1 MYAFSRAVNSMHSED
16 IKLLMKQ
23 SSGEGMISFAGGM
36 PNNDLFPVKEI
47 DEIYNNL
54 SDDIKKLCFQYG
66 PTTGYPPLV
75 RSLQKIMLRKGLPAK
90 TDKVLITTGSLQA
103 ISIIT
108 QEFVNEGDVILT
120 ENPCFVGAI
129 SVFET
134 YGAKIVGIPID
145 KDGIDIIALK
155 NTIDRLERRPKF
167 IYITPNF
174 HNPAGIVYTEERRR
188 ALLDVL
194 SGTDIILIEDD
205 AYGDLYF
212 DPTDQPLTRP
222 LKSYKNY
229 DVEIIYTGS
238 FSKILGPGFRL
249 GYMLSSP
256 EIFDKAESIKQALD
270 ACTSNFMQI
279 LANEFLVGGY
289 LEPYLKFL
297 RHEYGERKK
306 ILQQSLKKHMPKSI
320 QWVEPKGGFYMWLSL
335 PDQVKATSVFED
347 CLKKGVVFV
356 TGRTFDPDNVNDD
369 HLRLSFSNMPKDT
382 IEKGVVLL
390 SQVIK
395 HHIQKT
401 ETLEFSR
408 QIQ

>member
-36 PNNDLFPVKEI
+36 PNNDLFPVSEI

-54 SDDIKKLCFQYG
+54 NDDIKKLCFQYG

-75 RSLQKIMLRKGLPAK
+75 RSLQKLMLRKGLPAK

-120 ENPCFVGAI
+120 ESPCFVGAI

-134 YGAKIVGIPID
+134 YGAKIVSIPID
-145 KDGIDIIALK
+145 SEGIDIQFLK
-155 NTIDRLERRPKF
+155 NAIETLNKPPKF
-167 IYITPNF
+167 LYITPNF
-174 HNPAGIVYTEERRR
+174 HNPAGIIYTEERRKE
-188 ALLDVL
+188 LLSVL

-212 DPTDQPLTRP
+212 DRKDKGLTKP
-222 LKSYKNY
+222 IKSFEGYE
-229 DVEIIYTGS
+229 VEIIYTGS

-249 GYMLSSP
+249 GYMLSSS

-279 LANEFLVGGY
+279 LANEFITGGY
-289 LEPYLKFL
+289 LEPYLNFL
-297 RHEYGERKK
+297 RKEYSERK
-306 ILQQSLKKHMPKSI
+306 ILLQESLEKHMPKGI
-320 QWVEPKGGFYMWLSL
+320 NWVEPRGGFYMWLSL
-335 PDQVKATSVFED
+335 PQQVKASSLFAD

-356 TGRTFDPDNVNDD
+356 TGRTFDPENHKDD
-369 HLRLSFSNMPKDT
+369 HIRLSFSNMPKDT
-382 IEKGVVLL
+382 IEKGVILL
-390 SQVIK
+390 SQVIQD
-395 HHIQKT
+395 HIRDV
-401 ETLEFSR
+401 ENLELSR
-408 QIQ
+408 QNQ